1 MDLNPGIN
9 WCVTINDVKK
19 KPGFEVNQ
27 NPANMD
33 H

>member
-1 MDLNPGIN
+1 MDLKPGIN
-9 WCVTINDVKK
+9 GCVTLNSCEK